1 MAQTA
6 EAAAP
11 PRPSGKSQRKLKNYL
26 LNLRYQLRYT
36 MTIVGISLCLTGGLG
51 YVVMSKAHEASRVVQ
66 VRAMDPTDEL
76 AQELVKQFEH
86 NDKVMMVA
94 LICFGLLLILVLT
107 AYGIVLTH
115 KVAGPLHKVGLHLDE
130 IRDGKLGTVY
140 NLRKGDELVE
150 FFQHF
155 KAAHDKLRAQ
165 AEEDAAL
172 YDKAVDKL
180 GATPLADELRAARD
194 KKRESLK

>member
-6 EAAAP
+6 QATAP
-11 PRPSGKSQRKLKNYL
+11 ATKPAYKRSWKNYL
-26 LNLRYQLRYT
+26 LNLRYQLKYT
-36 MTIVGISLCLTGGLG
+36 LTIVGISLVLTGGLG
-51 YVVMSKAHEASRVVQ
+51 YVVISKAHEASRVVQ

-76 AQELVKQFEH
+76 AQQLVAQFAR
-86 NDKVMMVA
+86 NDKIMMIV
-94 LICFGLLLILVLT
+94 LICFGVLLCLVLT
-107 AYGIVLTH
+107 AYGIVITH
-115 KVAGPLHKVGLHLDE
+115 KVAGPLYKVTMHLDKMK
-130 IRDGKLGTVY
+130 DGKLSQVWP
-140 NLRKGDELVE
+140 LRKGDELVE